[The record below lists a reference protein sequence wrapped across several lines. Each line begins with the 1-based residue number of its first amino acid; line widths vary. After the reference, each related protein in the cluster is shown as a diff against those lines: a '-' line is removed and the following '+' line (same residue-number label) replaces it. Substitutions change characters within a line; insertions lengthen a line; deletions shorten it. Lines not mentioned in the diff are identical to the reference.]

1 MNRKY
6 YGISVTLPALNE
18 AQNIETLSKEIMHYL
33 EKNNIPYE
41 IIIVNDGSS
50 DNTGIIADELAS
62 HYNTVFSIHHKHNKG
77 YGSSLKTGFE
87 ASKYDYLFFTDAD
100 RQFRIESLDAFLP
113 LMQEGTADMIIGY
126 RIDRQDT
133 FQRKFFSGCFNRMI
147 RVLFSID
154 YKDIDCAFKLFKK
167 EVFKSLE
174 VTSNDFLFNTELL
187 AKARITQCHIVQ
199 LGVPHYPRTHGK
211 STITYRHI
219 LRTFKRFFS
228 LYREIHHF
236 KKRRLPQP

>member
-1 MNRKY
+1 
-6 YGISVTLPALNE
+6 
-18 AQNIETLSKEIMHYL
+18 
-33 EKNNIPYE
+33 
-41 IIIVNDGSS
+41 
-50 DNTGIIADELAS
+50 
-62 HYNTVFSIHHKHNKG
+62 
-77 YGSSLKTGFE
+77 
-87 ASKYDYLFFTDAD
+87 
-100 RQFRIESLDAFLP
+100 
-113 LMQEGTADMIIGY
+113 MIIGY

-211 STITYRHI
+211 STISYKSVLLT
-219 LRTFKRFFS
+219 LKMLFP
-228 LYREIHHF
+228 LYRETRNF
-236 KKRRLPQP
+236 KKRILLKP